1 MLGLYRIPNEYGN
14 LGRKLEKRIRLR
26 YDHFEQNGRPG
37 KTWKEHIY
45 GEMVS
50 RRRGREMDRRSME
63 VESDIRTCDDF
74 SDLMFDVFLINSGL
88 KVLKVWIPI
97 KSSQEV
103 ISTHY

>member
-74 SDLMFDVFLINSGL
+74 SDLMFVILNKFGFESF
-88 KVLKVWIPI
+88 
-97 KSSQEV
+97 KSLDTYKEL
-103 ISTHY
+103 T